1 MTEEQRPNPDA
12 LLAAIRSEETHRL
25 RGKLRLFFG
34 MAAGV
39 GKTYAMLRAAQ
50 ERLKSGVDV
59 VIGLV
64 ETHGRSETAA
74 LLQGLPVI
82 PRKPI
87 DYRGTVLEEMD
98 LEAILARKPTLVLVD
113 ELAHTNVP
121 GSRHPKRYQ
130 DVVDLLD
137 AGIDVYSTMN
147 VQHLESRI
155 DMVQLITAV
164 PVRETVPDS
173 VLDLADQI
181 ELVDISPHELI
192 KRFREGKIY
201 PTERAGRA
209 LDHFF
214 QESHLT
220 ALREIALRATAD
232 KVDQDLQGIMVQGQI
247 EGWNTDERLMVA
259 VSHSPLSE
267 RLIRTA
273 RRMAVQLETPWVALY
288 VETGAKLSAEEQNR
302 LVKNLDLAR
311 ELGAEVITTRDTDL
325 VAAIQR
331 VARSK
336 NIVQIVVGRP
346 ERRFWKDL
354 FSRGNFLDRL
364 VREDR
369 DIDIHVIRQPEAVKG
384 KFNRGFGL
392 SPESQPK
399 TYAKSAGFI
408 LAVAF
413 LNWFLVPL
421 LGYQAI
427 GFIFLL
433 AVLAVGLVTAIG
445 PTMLAAAL
453 SATIWNFFFIPPIF
467 TFEIH
472 AVGDVMMF
480 LTYFVVASVTGFFA
494 HRLRLQQRALRQREA
509 HAQTLYEV
517 LKAMTLARGVDAV
530 VQVALSRI
538 EGLLQ
543 GHCAVFSA
551 EGDHLREK
559 ARFGQV
565 EIDEKE
571 RAVAQ
576 WSFVN
581 GRVAGWSTE
590 TLPMSKVLALC
601 LKWGDRKYGA
611 LVFRPE
617 TRRRLTPEQND
628 LLFVLANQIAVAL
641 GKNEL
646 DDEAQRANL
655 LQESEKL
662 HQTLL
667 NSISHELRTPL
678 TAILGAATALQ
689 KEKTS
694 ADPDLRGELIAEM
707 VDSAERLNRVFENL
721 LDMTRFES
729 GLLKPNKEWFDLSE
743 LVSYTL
749 SRLQRP
755 LREHSVRWTPP
766 EQEFYVEA
774 DYHLLEH
781 ALSNLLLNAAYYSP
795 KGTWIILNV
804 AKVGNAAVLSVAD
817 EGPGIPEALRDKIF
831 EKFFRVP
838 GSPAGGTGLGLSISK
853 SIVEANG
860 GAIEAGE
867 GAGGGAEFRIRLPL
881 REVPEELRRVL
892 Q

>member
-1 MTEEQRPNPDA
+1 
-12 LLAAIRSEETHRL
+12 
-25 RGKLRLFFG
+25 
-34 MAAGV
+34 
-39 GKTYAMLRAAQ
+39 
-50 ERLKSGVDV
+50 
-59 VIGLV
+59 
-64 ETHGRSETAA
+64 
-74 LLQGLPVI
+74 
-82 PRKPI
+82 
-87 DYRGTVLEEMD
+87 
-98 LEAILARKPTLVLVD
+98 
-113 ELAHTNVP
+113 
-121 GSRHPKRYQ
+121 
-130 DVVDLLD
+130 
-137 AGIDVYSTMN
+137 
-147 VQHLESRI
+147 
-155 DMVQLITAV
+155 
-164 PVRETVPDS
+164 
-173 VLDLADQI
+173 
-181 ELVDISPHELI
+181 
-192 KRFREGKIY
+192 
-201 PTERAGRA
+201 
-209 LDHFF
+209 
-214 QESHLT
+214 
-220 ALREIALRATAD
+220 
-232 KVDQDLQGIMVQGQI
+232 
-247 EGWNTDERLMVA
+247 
-259 VSHSPLSE
+259 
-267 RLIRTA
+267 
-273 RRMAVQLETPWVALY
+273 MAVQLETPWVALY
-288 VETGAKLSAEEQNR
+288 VETGAKLSAEDQNR

-369 DIDIHVIRQPEAVKG
+369 DIDIHVIRQPETG
-384 KFNRGFGL
+384 KKFSRGLGI
-392 SPESQPK
+392 SPESEPK
-399 TYAKSAGFI
+399 TYAKSAIFI
-408 LAVAF
+408 FLVAV
-413 LNWFLVPL
+413 LNWFLAPII
-421 LGYQAI
+421 GYQAI

-433 AVLAVGLVTAIG
+433 AVLAVGLFTAIG

-453 SATIWNFFFIPPIF
+453 SATIWNFFFIPPLF

-472 AVGDVMMF
+472 AVGDAMMF

-517 LKAMTLARGVDAV
+517 LKSMTLARGVNAV
-530 VQVALSRI
+530 VQVALTRI
-538 EGLLQ
+538 EELLE
-543 GHCAVFSA
+543 GHCAILVSRSGRL
-551 EGDHLREK
+551 EEK
-559 ARFGQV
+559 PRFGRMEV
-565 EIDEKE
+565 DEKE
-571 RAVAQ
+571 RAVAD
-576 WSFVN
+576 WSFQN

-590 TLPMSKVLALC
+590 TLPMSTVLALC

-611 LVFRPE
+611 LLFRPE
-617 TRRRLTPEQND
+617 TRRRLTPEQSD

-641 GKNEL
+641 GKNEF
-646 DDEAQRANL
+646 DEEAQRAKL

-689 KEKTS
+689 KDKTS
-694 ADPDLRGELIAEM
+694 SNPELRRELISEM
-707 VDSAERLNRVFENL
+707 VDSGERLNRVFENL

-749 SRLQRP
+749 GRMQRL

-795 KGTWIILNV
+795 KGTWIIVHV
-804 AKVGNAAVLSVAD
+804 AREGENAVLSVAD
-817 EGPGIPEALRDKIF
+817 EGPGIPEELRGKIF

-860 GAIEAGE
+860 GSIEAGQ

-881 REVPEELRRVL
+881 REVPAELRRSL